1 MAQYEADKI
10 IQLLRFCS
18 WKGKTDLKHGGL
30 MELTAKLGA
39 LPDNDQQTPNEK
51 YLVDLY
57 SDANT
62 ALKKDNFV
70 LKRESYIRLLL
81 QFAGFATW
89 DDWKNA
95 VHVSREYVDLS
106 EADLTT
112 LGELKVGIVYSNAL
126 QKELLPL
133 LTHIR
138 RHKDYAFQLEEH
150 AYIEE
155 APSSYAPHL
164 LQQLGMYA
172 VVLWAIPVGWKDQPN
187 QMKEPTWQQLM
198 DTHRIVPVWIDSDD
212 PWQTVQ
218 PNIPAL
224 KQPIVHGIQGVL
236 TGLLFVQEL
245 LNTMLNAGNA
255 AQPETVKPFLGHQFN
270 DHSNG
275 FFNHG
280 NVSQIIQHIGSQHY
294 TTDKNSLI

>member
-18 WKGKTDLKHGGL
+18 WKGKTDLKHTGL

-39 LPDNDQQTPNEK
+39 LPDSDQQTPNEK

-81 QFAGFATW
+81 QYAGFATW

-95 VHVSREYVDLS
+95 LPVSREYLDFSKVDL
-106 EADLTT
+106 AT
-112 LGELKVGIVYSNAL
+112 LSELKVGVVYSDAF

-133 LTHIR
+133 LTNIR
-138 RHKDYAFQLEEH
+138 GHKDYAFQLEEQ
-150 AYIEE
+150 AYKEDV
-155 APSSYAPHL
+155 PSSYAPQII
-164 LQQLGMYA
+164 QQLEKYA
-172 VVLWAIPVGWKDQPN
+172 VILWVIPVGWKDQPN
-187 QMKEPTWQQLM
+187 QMKQPTWQELM
-198 DTHRIVPVWIDSDD
+198 DGQRIIPVWIHPDD
-212 PWQTVQ
+212 PWQTIR

-224 KQPIVHGIQGVL
+224 KQTIVHGIQGVL
-236 TGLLFVQEL
+236 ISLLGVQEL
-245 LNTMLNAGNA
+245 LNGILNTGAIA
-255 AQPETVKPFLGHQFN
+255 KKEAVKPFLGHQFN
-270 DHSNG
+270 DHSSG

-280 NVSQIIQHIGSQHY
+280 NVSQTIQHIGSQHY
-294 TTDKNSLI
+294 TTDKNISV